1 MKLKI
6 FFFLVVVTLVPLKLF
21 AQNTL
26 SIQAVEVGTNTD
38 FDLNVSLQNQ
48 DNIAALQF
56 DINYS
61 ATAFALLS
69 GHELT
74 ATAPNHTFA
83 VSTPS
88 AGIIRVIIYS
98 ASSAV
103 INSGSGL
110 LVRLKMKSKTL
121 PGTFGF
127 SFSNA
132 VASSAS
138 SGTLPISGTNQ
149 NIVVKDPIVTLLT
162 TNINF
167 GRIPIGANTTRQVAV
182 KNTGNLPL
190 ILSGNNAIAPFT
202 IVDSYPVNISPNETK
217 NITVGINTASKINA
231 AVNLGF
237 QNNDPDPIRN
247 IQTIALSATVYAVNE
262 IHIGNGSGII
272 NTEIEIPVYVN
283 NMENFNG
290 FQFDVLLPANI
301 TYVNNSI
308 IQSSRFNGHT
318 ISASVVNGNTLR
330 FIAYSDTNKDFIG
343 SDGKLFSFKLKPA
356 VSSGTY
362 NLNISNP
369 IISNANLGNIESDSF
384 NGYIQINSPN
394 LTLSTTNIPYGN
406 VPITESR
413 STDVTLSNTGS
424 SLLRID
430 SIVNSSSQ
438 ITLNATFPLEILP
451 GESKIVSLSFN
462 PTTKGNFSETVS
474 FRHNGPDLQKILG
487 VQATVFAPNFLMVK
501 NQMGI
506 KNQLNNLSILLK
518 NIDAVR
524 AVQFDV
530 ELPLGFNLQSSNL
543 TTTARSAG
551 FNVSASLLS
560 ANKYRIL
567 LYSFSNAT
575 ISTGTESI
583 INFPVSFNSNLNSG
597 NYSFVYSNVI
607 LSNSSN
613 QNVNSIA
620 LEDGKITINETPIAV
635 EDQIIVA
642 HGGTATTLVGGASSL
657 LTNDTD
663 TENNILTAVLVSGVT
678 NGTLTLNSNGTFIYV
693 HNGSE
698 TTSDSFTYNANDGT
712 SNGNT
717 VTVTITISK
726 SLSADSFEKAIS
738 VKAYPNPT
746 NDIVVITIPK
756 EFVLEKI
763 ELYNSLGQF
772 VAQYTTN
779 TISLQNL
786 AGGNYFLKI
795 YTSGGNITKKII
807 KF

>member
-1 MKLKI
+1 MKIKI
-6 FFFLVVVTLVPLKLF
+6 FFFLVLVTLVPLKLF

-149 NIVVKDPIVTLLT
+149 NIVVKDPILTLLT

-190 ILSGNNAIAPFT
+190 VLSGNNAIAPFT
-202 IVDSYPVNISPNETK
+202 IVDSYPVSIAPNETK
-217 NITVGINTASKINA
+217 NITVGLNTASKINTT
-231 AVNLGF
+231 VNLGF

-247 IQTIALSATVYAVNE
+247 LQSVALSANVYAVNE
-262 IHIGNGSGII
+262 IRIGNGSGII
-272 NTEIEIPVYVN
+272 NSEVEIPVSVN
-283 NMENFNG
+283 NMEPFNG
-290 FQFDVLLPANI
+290 IQFDILLPTDI
-301 TYVNNSI
+301 SFVQNSI
-308 IQSSRFNGHT
+308 VPSSRFNGHI
-318 ISASVVNGNTLR
+318 ISASIVNGNALR
-330 FIAYSDTNKDFIG
+330 VIAYSSSNVDFNG
-343 SDGKLFSFKLKPA
+343 TDGELFRFKLKPA

-362 NLNISNP
+362 NLAVSNS
-369 IISNANLGNIESDSF
+369 ILSNTTLGNIVSDSF
-384 NGYIQINSPN
+384 NGSIQINSPN
-394 LTLSTTNIPYGN
+394 LSLSTTSISYGN

-413 STDVTLSNTGS
+413 TTDVTLYNTGS
-424 SLLRID
+424 SLLIID
-430 SIVNSSSQ
+430 SIVKSSNQ
-438 ITLNATFPLEILP
+438 NTINTTLPIEILP
-451 GESKIVSLSFN
+451 GGNKMVTLNYN
-462 PTTKGNFSETVS
+462 PTTKGSFSETVS
-474 FRHNGPDLQKILG
+474 FRYNGPDFQKILG
-487 VQATVFAPNFLMVK
+487 VQATVFSPNYLMVQ
-501 NQMGI
+501 NQLGY
-506 KNQLNNLSILLK
+506 KNQLNNFSILLK
-518 NIDAVR
+518 NNDAVR

-530 ELPLGFNLQSSNL
+530 ELPAGFLLTTSNI

-551 FNVSASLLS
+551 FTVSASLLS
-560 ANKYRIL
+560 GNTYRIL
-567 LYSFSNAT
+567 LYSVSNLSMGIGDGA
-575 ISTGTESI
+575 IL
-583 INFPVSFNSNLNSG
+583 NFPVTLSPSIDSG
-597 NYSFVYSNVI
+597 IYSFTYSNVVI
-607 LSNSSN
+607 SDTSN
-613 QNVNSIA
+613 QNVSSTA
-620 LEDGKITINETPIAV
+620 LENGKITV
-635 EDQIIVA
+635 EGNLSID
-642 HGGTATTLVGGASSL
+642 SFD
-657 LTNDTD
+657 N
-663 TENNILTAVLVSGVT
+663 AVLVKV
-678 NGTLTLNSNGTFIYV
+678 F
-693 HNGSE
+693 
-698 TTSDSFTYNANDGT
+698 
-712 SNGNT
+712 
-717 VTVTITISK
+717 
-726 SLSADSFEKAIS
+726 
-738 VKAYPNPT
+738 PNPT
-746 NDIVVITIPK
+746 NDIVSVIIPK
-756 EFVLEKI
+756 EYVLEKI
-763 ELYNSLGQF
+763 ELHNSLGQF
-772 VAQYTTN
+772 VGQTVDSTV
-779 TISLQNL
+779 SLQNL
-786 AGGNYFLKI
+786 PNGNYFLKI
-795 YTSGGNITKKII
+795 YTSVGITTKKII